1 MAGSRALIARIV
13 AVFALL
19 VCAVVALRGHI
30 PGMPENSGESAG
42 NAPAVLSVV
51 LMPVLLTVSIVV
63 LLAGV
68 IASQH
73 RLPLAMPDLDAD
85 ESEQPWQLGRLGLV
99 ALFLL
104 AVAGVLASIVFA
116 VYFIGFQPTADEVPA
131 PEQRTEQ
138 PSRPPVPPGMQED
151 EPVLTGTGLILAVA
165 AAGTLVAVA
174 ITGLAVVTVNT
185 QRRERPAEPEET
197 GGINGEQLREEKL
210 SLVKAAEMGLAA
222 MNAPGQDPRTAIIA
236 CYVAMER
243 GLIYARGAAPL
254 ASDTP
259 MEVLARAFEHGALH
273 DASARELVALFEEA
287 RFSPHSMLEWQRMR
301 AEQLL
306 RVVLADLQG
315 TPIPAPPET
324 PDPSH
329 VPGGTGAGLREP
341 GSDPGAW
348 RNHSGP
354 ARMPKE
360 TA

>member
-19 VCAVVALRGHI
+19 FCAVVALRGNI
-30 PGMPENSGESAG
+30 PGVSENPDDGG
-42 NAPAVLSVV
+42 APAALTVA

-73 RLPLAMPDLDAD
+73 RLPLAMPDLEEAA
-85 ESEQPWQLGRLGLV
+85 QTWRLGRLGLV
-99 ALFLL
+99 ALFIL
-104 AVAGVLASIVFA
+104 AVSGVLATIFFA
-116 VYFIGFQPTADEVPA
+116 IYFIGFQRTVEEVPPPPA
-131 PEQRTEQ
+131 SGQPADPRTA
-138 PSRPPVPPGMQED
+138 VPPGTDED
-151 EPVLTGTGLILAVA
+151 QPVLTGTGMILATA

-174 ITGLAVVTVNT
+174 VTGLAVVTVNT
-185 QRRERPAEPEET
+185 TRRERAAEPDDDEAAAGERLARET
-197 GGINGEQLREEKL
+197 D

-243 GLIYARGAAPL
+243 GLIKASGVAPR

-259 MEVLARAFEHGALH
+259 MEVLARAFEHGALR
-273 DASARELVALFEEA
+273 DTSARELVALFEEA
-287 RFSPHSMLEWQRMR
+287 RFSPHSMMAWQRMR

-315 TPIPAPPET
+315 VAAPAVPAVVADQGGYPPDL
-324 PDPSH
+324 PL
-329 VPGGTGAGLREP
+329 GGVASRTGSL
-341 GSDPGAW
+341 
-348 RNHSGP
+348 
-354 ARMPKE
+354 
-360 TA
+360 